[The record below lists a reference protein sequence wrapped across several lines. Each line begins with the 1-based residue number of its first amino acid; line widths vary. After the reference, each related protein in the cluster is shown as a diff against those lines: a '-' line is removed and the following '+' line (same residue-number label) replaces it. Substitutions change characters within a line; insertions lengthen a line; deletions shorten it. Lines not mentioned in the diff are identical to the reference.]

1 MTTNGSNLIDYV
13 KSLNCFLP
21 SPSQSSHVNKK
32 REQYAYELLFQ
43 QDCNGNTPYSYAIK
57 QWDNET
63 IFRLLKISAGLSKQD
78 MKLIS
83 PKVFEQF
90 LNEKCVSRIIEN
102 NETVIAFDFSF
113 LLRKSTKKP
122 TRYGEDIEQS
132 KSIFLGIREKIGKT
146 FHNFGPFTNIW
157 QRISKSSTTGLEEDV
172 DVLHHIVQ
180 SDKHRYLVTHPVI
193 RTYLW
198 IRWLQIQLP
207 LRRYKF
213 AFLLFL
219 ASLVW
224 FGFDLFGGKQWK
236 ASGRPNI
243 ITNRADEDFCNKNNR
258 TLIANILNGSYF
270 LASENFDYPNGLS
283 F

>member
-1 MTTNGSNLIDYV
+1 MIDYA

-21 SPSQSSHVNKK
+21 SPSQSLQVNKK
-32 REQYAYELLFQ
+32 REKYAYELLFQ

-57 QWDNET
+57 QWDKET
-63 IFRLLKISAGLSKQD
+63 IFRLLKIGAGLSKQD

-113 LLRKSTKKP
+113 LQRKSTKS
-122 TRYGEDIEQS
+122 Q
-132 KSIFLGIREKIGKT
+132 LGTEKISNSQRAHFWVFERILARLFT
-146 FHNFGPFTNIW
+146 SFGPFINIW
-157 QRISKSSTTGLEEDV
+157 EKISKSSTAGFVEDV
-172 DVLHHIVQ
+172 DVIHHIVQ

-219 ASLVW
+219 ASLV
-224 FGFDLFGGKQWK
+224 
-236 ASGRPNI
+236 RM
-243 ITNRADEDFCNKNNR
+243 
-258 TLIANILNGSYF
+258 
-270 LASENFDYPNGLS
+270 
-283 F
+283 